1 MALKYFKPV
10 TPGQR
15 GLILVDKSKLYKGKP
30 LKSLLTKHSSSG
42 GRNNAGRMTMRGI
55 GGGAKRRYRVI
66 DFKRNKDNIVATVLR
81 IEYDPN
87 RSAFIALLKY
97 EDNTHTYIIAIKNM
111 KAGDTVVSGEKVE
124 IKAGNAM
131 QLRNIPIG
139 TRVHNVELRP
149 GKGGQLARSAGLSLQ
164 IMGRD
169 QSYTLVRLKSGEVRL
184 IHECCRATI
193 GEISNADHQ
202 NEVLAKAGRNRWR
215 GIRPTVRGVAKNPVD
230 HPHGGGEGKTSGGRH
245 PVTPW
250 GVSTKGHRT
259 RKNTRS
265 DKFIIRR
272 RHRK

>member
-15 GLILVDKSKLYKGKP
+15 GLILVDKSELYKGKP
-30 LKSLLTKHSSSG
+30 HKPLLTKHSSSG

-55 GGGAKRRYRVI
+55 GGGAKRRYRVV
-66 DFKRNKDNIVATVLR
+66 DFKRNKDDVVGTVLR

-97 EDNTHTYIIAIKNM
+97 EDDTHTYIIATKNM
-111 KAGDTVVSGEKVE
+111 KAGDTVISGEKVE
-124 IKAGNAM
+124 IKPGNTM
-131 QLRNIPIG
+131 PLRNIPVG
-139 TRVHNVELRP
+139 TKVHNVELRP
-149 GKGGQLARSAGLSLQ
+149 GKGGQLARSAGMSLQ

-169 QSYTLVRLKSGEVRL
+169 QNYILIRLKSSEVRL
-184 IHECCRATI
+184 IHERCRATI

-202 NEVLAKAGRNRWR
+202 NEVLSKAGRNRWR

-259 RKNTRS
+259 RKNTKS

-272 RHRK
+272 RNRK